1 VHNSQRGR
9 RVVGKHSLHLFADR
23 SQCLRNH
30 LDAADDNAVVV
41 ALRTVGDDAD
51 ISVGIV
57 RSKRSTINSDSSKDL

>member
-1 VHNSQRGR
+1 
-9 RVVGKHSLHLFADR
+9 
-23 SQCLRNH
+23 LRNH